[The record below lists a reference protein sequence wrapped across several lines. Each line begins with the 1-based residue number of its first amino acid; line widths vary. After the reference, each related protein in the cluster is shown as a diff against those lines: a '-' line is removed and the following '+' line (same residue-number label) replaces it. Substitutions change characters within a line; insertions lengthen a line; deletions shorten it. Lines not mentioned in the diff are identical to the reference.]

1 MSDKEERRNLYAGTL
16 GHDSAAV
23 RRRIAEIR
31 KWGERNDRPF
41 VEDLL
46 NANPRLEWG
55 IPEVGR
61 DPIPED
67 FELAFGLTRV
77 EAEIAAAFA
86 SGHKLTAI
94 AAARGCSI
102 NTVRTHFT
110 HIKDKLGKTKQ
121 TDVLRELMKI
131 V

>member
-1 MSDKEERRNLYAGTL
+1 MSDREERRNLYAGTL
-16 GHDSAAV
+16 GHDNAAV
-23 RRRIAEIR
+23 RKRIAEIR
-31 KWGERNDRPF
+31 NWGARNDRPF

-86 SGHKLTAI
+86 SGHKLTACRD
-94 AAARGCSI
+94 ARLQHQHGAHAFHPHQGQARQDQADRCCAS
-102 NTVRTHFT
+102 
-110 HIKDKLGKTKQ
+110 
-121 TDVLRELMKI
+121 
-131 V
+131 